1 MSRKIIHTV
10 VLAALAGFSAL
21 AQAEDPPAIVGRIS
35 SVEGQVTLVGDGDP
49 VGASLNWPVTAA
61 NHINTANGARTEFR
75 VGSTAVRVDGDSD
88 LEITAMDDDLLRLRL
103 NYGSVSIRVRN
114 PDLLR
119 DFELTTPQARI
130 TMLEPGVL
138 RVDVDRQPDTSQI
151 SLLAGSARVDGAGSS
166 VVVSNGRHVDVTGE
180 DVRTSVARRDGFD
193 IWSEDRDRYDNS
205 TTTRFV
211 SSGMTGY
218 EELDRN
224 GTWVENAEY
233 GPLWTPR
240 NVALDWAP
248 YRDGRWIWLA
258 PWGWT
263 WVDNAP
269 WGYAPS
275 HYGRWVMVGR
285 RWSWAP
291 GRPAGRP
298 VWAPALVGWVGGNG
312 GGPRPGPGLGWYPLS
327 PRDRFVPG
335 YRVSADYDRRVTW
348 THNGKPFTPR
358 NDWNGRRDGL
368 TVLPRDQFEG
378 RRNVVV
384 NRGAQVIPPASFV
397 NNVSPVAPPQP
408 PGRGLTTNRGGGDRD
423 HDGIPD
429 RFDRNDGRHDG
440 RNDRPGRVL
449 TAPSQPVPVPAQQ
462 PRGQLSTLAPNQFGH
477 PDAPAQTINPNDVR
491 IELRPRFNQPGQQ
504 GQPGQAGQQP
514 GQPPRWQA
522 PTTPQP
528 AQVAPQQPQQAQQ
541 PQQPQWQPP
550 RDRTD
555 RGGDDNGRRF
565 RARDEQQRP
574 PQQAQP
580 VQQQVQPQQPQPQ
593 PAQQPPRQFTPPP
606 SPPQQQQPQ
615 RAEPRREAEKPR
627 DEKKDPNR
635 DRREN
640 RQ

>member
-21 AQAEDPPAIVGRIS
+21 ALAEDPPAIVGRIS

-61 NHINTANGARTEFR
+61 NHINAANGARTEFR

-130 TMLEPGVL
+130 TLLEPGVL

-193 IWSEDRDRYDNS
+193 IWAEDRDRYDNS

-224 GTWVENAEY
+224 GTWIDNPEY

-358 NDWNGRRDGL
+358 DDWNGPRNGL

-397 NNVSPVAPPQP
+397 KNVGPVAPPQP

-429 RFDRNDGRHDG
+429 RFDRNDGR
-440 RNDRPGRVL
+440 NDRPGRVI
-449 TAPSQPVPVPAQQ
+449 TAPSQPVQVPAQQ
-462 PRGQLSTLAPNQFGH
+462 PRGQISTLAPNQFGH

-504 GQPGQAGQQP
+504 GQPGQQP
-514 GQPPRWQA
+514 GQPGQQPRWQA
-522 PTTPQP
+522 PVTPQP
-528 AQVAPQQPQQAQQ
+528 VLQVSPQQPQQTQQPQQQPQWQAPRERTDRGDDNRRFRPHDEQRPQQQAQ
-541 PQQPQWQPP
+541 PQQPQ
-550 RDRTD
+550 
-555 RGGDDNGRRF
+555 
-565 RARDEQQRP
+565 
-574 PQQAQP
+574 
-580 VQQQVQPQQPQPQ
+580 QPQ

-606 SPPQQQQPQ
+606 QQQQPQQQPQ

>member
-21 AQAEDPPAIVGRIS
+21 ALAEDPPAIVGRIS

-61 NHINTANGARTEFR
+61 NHINTANGARAEFR

-130 TMLEPGVL
+130 TMLEPGIL

-224 GTWVENAEY
+224 GTWIDNPEY

-408 PGRGLTTNRGGGDRD
+408 PSRGLTTNRGGGDRD

-429 RFDRNDGRHDG
+429 RFDRNDGRNDG

-491 IELRPRFNQPGQQ
+491 IELRPRFNQPGQP
-504 GQPGQAGQQP
+504 GQPGQQP
-514 GQPPRWQA
+514 GQSPRWQA
-522 PTTPQP
+522 PTMPQP
-528 AQVAPQQPQQAQQ
+528 AQVSPQQPQQ
-541 PQQPQWQPP
+541 PQQPQWQQP

-565 RARDEQQRP
+565 RPRDEQQRP

-580 VQQQVQPQQPQPQ
+580 VQQPQQPQQPQQSQ

-606 SPPQQQQPQ
+606 QQQQQQQPQ
-615 RAEPRREAEKPR
+615 RTEPRREAEKPR